1 MDREGVR
8 IAHVD
13 EIAAEA
19 EEPGDERRWKPV
31 RATLGIDAFGANA
44 FVADAGQLI
53 VHEHHEVEADGPE
66 AGHRELYVVLRG
78 RAEFTLD
85 GERVERAGRDAGVP
99 RRPGH
104 RPQRR
109 RPRGRHGGAG
119 GRRPR
124 GAAVRRVRLGGR
136 LGRLPRTYG
145 VTTTFSASPLLMRG
159 NASGVSS
166 SDTTSVTT
174 PRMLAVFCS
183 SMSSACTWS
192 R

>member
-85 GERVERAGRDAGVP
+85 GERVDAPAGTLVYLADP
-99 RRPGH
+99 
-104 RPQRR
+104 
-109 RPRGRHGGAG
+109 
-119 GRRPR
+119 
-124 GAAVRRVRLGGR
+124 AAVR
-136 LGRLPRTYG
+136 
-145 VTTTFSASPLLMRG
+145 SAVARED
-159 NASGVSS
+159 NTAV
-166 SDTTSVTT
+166 
-174 PRMLAVFCS
+174 LAVGGPAGRPFAVS
-183 SMSSACTWS
+183 GWEADWAAS
-192 R
+192 REPTG